1 MNFLAPFVLKLL
13 PQSVIERG
21 VVGFLDNSTVAVHL
35 DKVEAVQDALQYI
48 EVQTIRFDET
58 AAIVGFFMCPS

>member
-35 DKVEAVQDALQYI
+35 DKVEAVHDALRYI
-48 EVQTIRFDET
+48 EVQVIRFDGT
-58 AAIVGFFMCPS
+58 DAVVGFFMRPS

>member
-35 DKVEAVQDALQYI
+35 DKVEAVHDALRYI
-48 EVQTIRFDET
+48 EVLAFRFDET
-58 AAIVGFFMCPS
+58 AVIVDFFMCQS